1 MVRLRIAR
9 HGRPAAV
16 HRAVEAL
23 RQLLR
28 AVEAPPVG
36 REREFAR
43 AGIQRR
49 HLLEPHVD
57 PLNGRRR
64 RQAVAPVLRTR
75 HLHRHR
81 RDGAVRGRL
90 VGEVEAAD
98 LARPLPQAHEPVGAV
113 RGVHPV
119 VGHRRAVLLGLF
131 LALRR
136 CLGGKALSRIV
147 DVFVVR
153 RERRHIEPVL
163 DVAVKPVVPERRD
176 RREAAVGDV
185 EVDHV
190 PRVAAVE
197 ALRQEFGVGIAPA
210 VVHARGR
217 DVLLRAAH
225 EPRTAEEALAGRRI
239 RNRERRL
246 HAQHGRPS
254 ARLVIGARRPQL
266 RHRRRPRGDHV
277 VDQDEAVGIVHLP
290 GVAALVRQD
299 ARAADAEARR
309 LAAVDLRKD
318 AVERE
323 LVDPP
328 AVLHVQAVERVEG
341 LQGRQRPVADLH
353 RPERRLAPF
362 GRGELDVV
370 RVVGPFDDELV
381 AFLLHV
387 RERVGVHDVEVHR
400 ADAVRVGGRGDVR
413 AEVGTVLRR
422 AEVPHHQLAGLAV
435 RERCLLR
442 RPRADALRR
451 RRPRQRVEAV
461 RDGRRLVRQHHVAD
475 VDVLQRPERVR
486 HAALRMLQLVAV
498 AEPEVVHD
506 ARRRR
511 VPLVHPP
518 RVERLVGALRA
529 PVRLAGHRTGGGR
542 VVVRQEDAPGERG
555 RDGPARGDRRR
566 IVVDD
571 LEVEDARAVEEHV
584 RAGIGAGNAGFGIE
598 HVELD
603 RVRADLARIR
613 KRHLDLVG
621 HLDEAVGDRA
631 HDQRTEARVHLGRR
645 QLADVPVTLERGLLL
660 PPVHPHAA
668 LEVLAVRTVH
678 EAERAEL
685 LVFHRVVL
693 RLDPRI
699 RAVDVRDAHL
709 VGGAGLAHE
718 EVLKVVLRHRPGVRG
733 RLVGAVE
740 IERTRLARAGRRHL
754 EDELVPVRAHV
765 GNRLVAEVLFVRVG
779 PDGAVVVVDRQAP
792 ARVLVVL
799 QRRLLAGE
807 EIDVAAHGLHA
818 AAGLVVVAAIP
829 ARHREGTRRRAHVGL
844 VVGHHDVALGENGV
858 ADARGLL
865 GIGRQDLDVALR
877 VQRGADGRRVRK
889 HARFRHVVQVPDA
902 HVAVRPRVGRRQVG
916 DERSA
921 RVAVPVHAELRRL
934 AGGDPGD
941 LHPHERLA
949 AIVPLLDFIGE

>member
-1 MVRLRIAR
+1 MTELFAHEGAALHAPADERQPDVRCRAAARDAELVAAESRTVVADERDGTVAVERLGAGLRERGGRDECVVGHVRRRRDDRRRAAQVDRVLVVVAEVLELVELRHARGIGDRVETVRRARVVDEREASLAAALELQRRVVAERQQRIIVVLQRPLAVRPHAVLGRPASQRTRRREGFVARIDHGRDLSRHLQVFTPRAVRRDANRPGRIVGLLLLRQQARRIRLDRAADEQVGHRARPQVEILEIRARHEERLLRPVQLEEQVVRLRIAR

-16 HRAVEAL
+16 RRAVEAL

-64 RQAVAPVLRTR
+64 RQAVAPVLRPR

-153 RERRHIEPVL
+153 RERRHVEPVL

-197 ALRQEFGVGIAPA
+197 ALRHELGVGIAPA

-217 DVLLRAAH
+217 DLLLRAAL
-225 EPRTAEEALAGRRI
+225 EPRTAVEALAGRRI

-246 HAQHGRPS
+246 HAQHGRPF

-323 LVDPP
+323 RVDPP
-328 AVLHVQAVERVEG
+328 AVLHVQAVERVEDRRS
-341 LQGRQRPVADLH
+341 LQRPVADLH

-442 RPRADALRR
+442 RLRADALRR

-461 RDGRRLVRQHHVAD
+461 RDRRRLVRQHHVAD

-498 AEPEVVHD
+498 TEPEVVHD
-506 ARRRR
+506 ARRRL

-518 RVERLVGALRA
+518 RVERPIGALRA

-542 VVVRQEDAPGERG
+542 VVVR
-555 RDGPARGDRRR
+555 
-566 IVVDD
+566 
-571 LEVEDARAVEEHV
+571 
-584 RAGIGAGNAGFGIE
+584 
-598 HVELD
+598 
-603 RVRADLARIR
+603 
-613 KRHLDLVG
+613 
-621 HLDEAVGDRA
+621 
-631 HDQRTEARVHLGRR
+631 
-645 QLADVPVTLERGLLL
+645 
-660 PPVHPHAA
+660 
-668 LEVLAVRTVH
+668 
-678 EAERAEL
+678 
-685 LVFHRVVL
+685 
-693 RLDPRI
+693 
-699 RAVDVRDAHL
+699 
-709 VGGAGLAHE
+709 
-718 EVLKVVLRHRPGVRG
+718 
-733 RLVGAVE
+733 
-740 IERTRLARAGRRHL
+740 
-754 EDELVPVRAHV
+754 
-765 GNRLVAEVLFVRVG
+765 
-779 PDGAVVVVDRQAP
+779 
-792 ARVLVVL
+792 
-799 QRRLLAGE
+799 
-807 EIDVAAHGLHA
+807 
-818 AAGLVVVAAIP
+818 
-829 ARHREGTRRRAHVGL
+829 
-844 VVGHHDVALGENGV
+844 
-858 ADARGLL
+858 
-865 GIGRQDLDVALR
+865 
-877 VQRGADGRRVRK
+877 
-889 HARFRHVVQVPDA
+889 
-902 HVAVRPRVGRRQVG
+902 
-916 DERSA
+916 
-921 RVAVPVHAELRRL
+921 
-934 AGGDPGD
+934 
-941 LHPHERLA
+941 
-949 AIVPLLDFIGE
+949 